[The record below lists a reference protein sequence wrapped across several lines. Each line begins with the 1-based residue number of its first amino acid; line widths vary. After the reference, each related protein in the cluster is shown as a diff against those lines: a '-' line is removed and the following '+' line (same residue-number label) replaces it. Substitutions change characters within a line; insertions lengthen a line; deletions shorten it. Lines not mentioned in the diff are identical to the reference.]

1 MQLSQAAGP
10 TGTQWTGGQGEGPG
24 CLSIWSLSLSLA
36 PAWEWL
42 HPLPL
47 RASPARLE
55 SEASQPRMARS
66 VPRTLPRW
74 PDRGRGVPV
83 SVQALPGPTAPASHH
98 ELHSPQRIY
107 LLGRQTSSIPGF
119 LTGLSLI

>member
-10 TGTQWTGGQGEGPG
+10 TGTQRTGGHGEGPG
-24 CLSIWSLSLSLA
+24 CLSIWPLSLSLA
-36 PAWEWL
+36 LAWEWL
-42 HPLPL
+42 LPLPL

-55 SEASQPRMARS
+55 GEASQPRMALS

-74 PDRGRGVPV
+74 LERGRGVPV
-83 SVQALPGPTAPASHH
+83 PIQALPGPTAPASHH

-107 LLGRQTSSIPGF
+107 LLERQTSSIPGF